1 MRRIIFAIIA
11 AAMTVGLL
19 APAANAT
26 SGDSARRRNAAC
38 VTKAEYKKIHR
49 GHTMAQVK
57 RTFGTNGRLSSVENN
72 SYWLWGEYVDD
83 GYWSGDWTYDYET
96 GEYFWD
102 DYAGGY
108 IDNSYWLWGEY
119 VDDGYWSGD
128 WTYDYETGEYF
139 WDDYAGGYI
148 DNSYYTGDTYVSML
162 DSNRDY
168 KKCRSWNHGR
178 GRVAINFDNYTS
190 AHSGYRVYSKWPNR
204 PWFWSIFNLRTNDTS
219 VLGDKPIETGHEHAS
234 NHRTK
239 AEADRIE
246 AAAKA
251 AAKADKPEGAPVK

>member
-19 APAANAT
+19 APAADAT

-38 VTKAEYKKIHR
+38 VTKAEYKKVHR

-96 GEYFWD
+96 GD
-102 DYAGGY
+102 
-108 IDNSYWLWGEY
+108 
-119 VDDGYWSGD
+119 
-128 WTYDYETGEYF
+128 YF

-204 PWFWSIFNLRTNDTS
+204 PWFWNIFNLRTNDTS

>member
-19 APAANAT
+19 APAADAT

-38 VTKAEYKKIHR
+38 VTKAEYKKVHR

-96 GEYFWD
+96 GD
-102 DYAGGY
+102 
-108 IDNSYWLWGEY
+108 
-119 VDDGYWSGD
+119 
-128 WTYDYETGEYF
+128 YF

>member
-57 RTFGTNGRLSSVENN
+57 RTFGTNGRLSSVE
-72 SYWLWGEYVDD
+72 
-83 GYWSGDWTYDYET
+83 
-96 GEYFWD
+96 
-102 DYAGGY
+102 
-108 IDNSYWLWGEY
+108 DNSYWLWGEY